1 MQINFLT
8 DEELAKVVKAELLS
22 KTDSLALEELLRRY
36 AKVITS
42 IVSKYFVK
50 GEGEEDI
57 SQEARLA
64 LINAVK
70 SFNGESSF
78 KNYASKCIKNR
89 VLTLIKKANRLKN
102 LPLYDYVPLTGFSD
116 GEDADK
122 NKILPCVKSSPEEHF
137 IERESANE
145 LLTKIK
151 RVLSKYEY
159 EVFSLYLNGYSYED
173 IKKDLGV
180 ETKSID
186 NAIQRARKKLEFI
199 KR

>member
-1 MQINFLT
+1 MLHKINFLSIQNSFPDMCFKRQKKYDIT
-8 DEELAKVVKAELLS
+8 QTKDRLRQLTAVSELATTEYTIAKVVKAELLS
-22 KTDSLALEELLRRY
+22 KTESLALEELLRRY

-102 LPLYDYVPLTGFSD
+102 LPLYDYVPLTGFSE

-151 RVLSKYEY
+151 QVLSKYE
-159 EVFSLYLNGYSYED
+159 
-173 IKKDLGV
+173 
-180 ETKSID
+180 
-186 NAIQRARKKLEFI
+186 
-199 KR
+199 

>member
-1 MQINFLT
+1 MQINFIT
-8 DEELAKVVKAELLS
+8 DEELAKVVKVELLS
-22 KTDSLALEELLRRY
+22 KNDSQALEELLHRY

-57 SQEARLA
+57 NQEARLA
-64 LINAVK
+64 LISAVK

-78 KNYASKCIKNR
+78 RNYASKCIKNR

-102 LPLYDYVPLTGFSD
+102 LPLYDYVPLTGYSD
-116 GEDADK
+116 SEGVDK
-122 NKILPCVKSSPEEHF
+122 NKILSCVKSSPEEHF

-151 RVLSKYEY
+151 QVLSKYEY
-159 EVFSLYLNGYSYED
+159 EVFSLYLSGYSYED

>member
-102 LPLYDYVPLTGFSD
+102 LPLYDYVPLTGFSE

-151 RVLSKYEY
+151 QVLSKYEY

>member
-22 KTDSLALEELLRRY
+22 KTESLALEELLRRY

-102 LPLYDYVPLTGFSD
+102 LPLYDYVPLTGFSE

-151 RVLSKYEY
+151 QVLSKYEY